1 MKSMKEKWQKQ
12 EDEVNWNSNLVQ
24 KKKARQAR
32 KRRQKIAETERWSE
46 SEY

>member
-24 KKKARQAR
+24 KKARQAR
-32 KRRQKIAETERWSE
+32 KKRQKVAETERWSE
-46 SEY
+46 SE